1 MIEKLSRSF
10 SEVLKKVKEAFTPK
24 KPTKATL
31 IKLGCLVV
39 ALMLL
44 FGIAVLSL
52 SAAIRASQKGDIVDT
67 EMLAA
72 EDAKADCILVFG
84 ALVRADGTL
93 SDMLRDRVI
102 TGVELYK
109 TGYAKKILMS
119 GDSEH
124 SDYDEVGAMRDFA
137 IEQGVPE
144 EDIICD
150 RYGLSTYDSVWRAKN
165 VYGMKKI
172 LLVTQEY
179 HLYRAL
185 YICEKLSVSAK
196 GVGADL
202 NTYGGQLLRDV
213 REIAAR
219 AKDFFFVLTDAVPQ
233 YIGE

>member
-1 MIEKLSRSF
+1 MWKELSKAF
-10 SEVLKKVKEAFTPK
+10 CDFFKKAKEAFTPK

-39 ALMLL
+39 VLVLL
-44 FGIAVLSL
+44 FGITLISL
-52 SAAIRASQKGDIVDT
+52 SASIVVSQKEKIVD
-67 EMLAA
+67 
-72 EDAKADCILVFG
+72 AKALSNEKTADCILVFG

-93 SDMLRDRVI
+93 SDMLSDRVI

-109 TGYAKKILMS
+109 KGLAKKIIMS

-124 SDYDEVGAMRDFA
+124 EDYDETGAMKRFA
-137 IEQGVPE
+137 MELGVPE

-165 VYGMKKI
+165 VYGMKTI

-185 YICEKLSVSAK
+185 YICEKLSLSAK
-196 GVGADL
+196 GVCADL
-202 NTYGGQLLRDV
+202 NTYGGQLGRDI

-219 AKDFFFVLTDAVPQ
+219 AKDFFFVLTKAEPL

>member
-1 MIEKLSRSF
+1 MVAAQRDKIVSPEELSEKI
-10 SEVLKKVKEAFTPK
+10 P
-24 KPTKATL
+24 
-31 IKLGCLVV
+31 
-39 ALMLL
+39 
-44 FGIAVLSL
+44 
-52 SAAIRASQKGDIVDT
+52 
-67 EMLAA
+67 
-72 EDAKADCILVFG
+72 ADCVLVFG

-93 SDMLRDRVI
+93 SDMLADRVI

-109 TGYAKKILMS
+109 KGLAEKIIMS
-119 GDSEH
+119 GDSENE
-124 SDYDEVGAMRDFA
+124 DYDETGAMKRFA
-137 IEQGVPE
+137 MELGVPE

-165 VYGMKKI
+165 VYGMKTL

-202 NTYGGQLLRDV
+202 NTYGGQLGRDI

-219 AKDFFFVLTDAVPQ
+219 AKDFFFVLTKAEPS

>member
-1 MIEKLSRSF
+1 MWKELLKAF
-10 SEVLKKVKEAFTPK
+10 FDFLKKAKEAFTPK
-24 KPTKATL
+24 KLTKAPL

-39 ALMLL
+39 AIILL
-44 FGIAVLSL
+44 FGATVVSL
-52 SAAIRASQKGDIVDT
+52 SAAITASQKDDIVEIESLSAPDS
-67 EMLAA
+67 
-72 EDAKADCILVFG
+72 ADCILVFG

-109 TGYAKKILMS
+109 KGLSKKIIMS

-124 SDYDEVGAMRDFA
+124 SDYDETGAMKRFA
-137 IEQGVPE
+137 IELGVPE
-144 EDIICD
+144 GDIICD

-165 VYGMKKI
+165 VYGMKTMLI
-172 LLVTQEY
+172 VTQEY

-185 YICEKLSVSAK
+185 YICEKLSLSAK
-196 GVGADL
+196 GVCADL
-202 NTYGGQLLRDV
+202 NTYGGQLGRDI

-219 AKDFFFVLTDAVPQ
+219 AKDFFFVLTKAKPL